1 MKKTESTKIKVL
13 KDGPYLVSG
22 NLPLARAVTKI
33 GADNEPEKWE
43 TDPAFPRKETMA
55 LCRCGRSNHKPFCDG
70 THIATAFDGTE
81 TAARKDYLELAEKN
95 VGPGLDLMDAE
106 CFCSIARFC
115 HRAGDTWALT
125 EKSDDPEAKRIAI
138 EEAGDCPSGRLVA
151 WNKEAGTPIEPP
163 FEPSLGLIIDTKH
176 MSSGPLWVKGGVPV
190 ESADGFTYE
199 VRNRVTLCRCG
210 ESKNKPF
217 CDGTHVRIRFNDGD
231 PSIETP

>member
-1 MKKTESTKIKVL
+1 MKKAESKKIRVI
-13 KDGPYLVSG
+13 KDGPYLVTG
-22 NLPLARAVTKI
+22 NPPLARAVTKI

-43 TDPAFPRKETMA
+43 TGPDYPRREAFS
-55 LCRCGRSNHKPFCDG
+55 LCRCGRSNNKPFCDG
-70 THIATAFDGTE
+70 THIPTAFDGTE
-81 TAARKDYLELAEKN
+81 TAPHKNYLDLAEKN
-95 VGPGLDLMDAE
+95 VGPGLDLTDAA

-115 HRAGDTWALT
+115 HRAGDTWTLT
-125 EKSDDPEAKRIAI
+125 EKSDDPEAKRIAV

-151 WNKEAGTPIEPP
+151 WDKETGTPLEPP

-176 MSSGPLWVKGGVPV
+176 MAGGPLWVKGGIPV

-217 CDGTHVRIRFNDGD
+217 CDGTHVRIRFDDGD
-231 PSIETP
+231 PSIKLP